1 MFYFSMK
8 HGFLI
13 EPTQDSYV
21 VDIDSKHFNVLYIYN
36 YDKPIQ
42 LKIVSLDFKFQQVY
56 ETYFNS
62 FDHTKID
69 YLIETSSTN
78 LDQYYIQQIKVH
90 DPSRPYLNVYT
101 LYKFKYIY
109 PMESILIQS

>member
-1 MFYFSMK
+1 MLYFSIK
-8 HGFLI
+8 DGFQFKPMN
-13 EPTQDSYV
+13 ESYV
-21 VDIDSKHFNVLYIYN
+21 IDIDSKHFNILSIYK

-42 LKIVSLDFKFQQVY
+42 LNIVKNDFNFNTLY

-62 FDHTKID
+62 FVHTKIN
-69 YLIETSSTN
+69 YQIEHSSIN
-78 LDQYYIQQIKVH
+78 LDNYYIQQIKVH
-90 DPSRPYLNVYT
+90 DPSHPYLNVYT